1 VRHPRWHFRLTL
13 ARLMVQ
19 QGDLAQRPEMYEEA
33 LDFAI
38 DAIREAPAE
47 AEPYFVAGLA
57 EFKLGEGENSIYLR
71 PWRRHWARNHLR
83 HCVRLDRTHVEA
95 RRILR
100 VLERA
105 GRLARPAAV
114 GTALLLST
122 LATGVLLAMWVALFG
137 HAAKVDATAAVVL
150 TPIMIGLVALSVVL
164 SSIVQLRLPGGVEA
178 DLFASLSQVS
188 AGPTGDDSVGPGRL
202 AMVRSPAVG
211 AEGRRISS
219 GPLGR
224 PSRQQ

>member
-71 PWRRHWARNHLR
+71 PWRRHRARNHLR
-83 HCVRLDRTHVEA
+83 HWLSATA
-95 RRILR
+95 RGVAVAAHSAAAILWGL
-100 VLERA
+100 LERRAAASRWA
-105 GRLARPAAV
+105 G
-114 GTALLLST
+114 
-122 LATGVLLAMWVALFG
+122 
-137 HAAKVDATAAVVL
+137 
-150 TPIMIGLVALSVVL
+150 
-164 SSIVQLRLPGGVEA
+164 
-178 DLFASLSQVS
+178 
-188 AGPTGDDSVGPGRL
+188 AG
-202 AMVRSPAVG
+202 
-211 AEGRRISS
+211 
-219 GPLGR
+219 
-224 PSRQQ
+224 